1 MKILKLKNNT
11 MAYFL
16 CAFVIVL
23 VITKINNERPFDEE
37 VIREGRS
44 KIPYEYFG
52 DDYTYEETLYKYDSR
67 KWVDDL
73 IASL

>member
-1 MKILKLKNNT
+1 MIYLL
-11 MAYFL
+11 F
-16 CAFVIVL
+16 AFVIIL

-37 VIREGRS
+37 IIREGRS
-44 KIPYEYFG
+44 KIPYEYFE
-52 DDYTYEETLYKYDSR
+52 DDYSYEEILYKYESR